1 MTPPLPV
8 HRRRAHDAQI
18 VVTGVTPAEVMRG
31 AFLRAELDAVR
42 SVRFSE
48 LAPAAIR
55 RELGD
60 ADMLIFAAEATESA
74 DAERVTA
81 IASVAREDGLLVAAV
96 LAGGTELSG
105 ASPLLATL
113 RDAADM
119 VVLVKTRD
127 AVRGV
132 IEALR

>member
-1 MTPPLPV
+1 MLPLPV
-8 HRRRAHDAQI
+8 ERRRAHNAQI
-18 VVTGVTPAEVMRG
+18 VVTGVTSAEVMGG

-42 SVRFSE
+42 SVRFSDVTS
-48 LAPAAIR
+48 PAIR
-55 RELGD
+55 EELDD
-60 ADMLIFAAEATESA
+60 ADMLIFVAEAGESA
-74 DAERVTA
+74 DHERVMA
-81 IASVAREDGLLVAAV
+81 IASIARDDGVLVAAI
-96 LAGGTELSG
+96 LAGGTELGG

-119 VVLVKTRD
+119 VVLVKTNQ